1 VVSLGI
7 FSVVPPTEPCALK
20 VSTRDISWGK
30 GGRCVWLT
38 TYYPCSV
45 ETSRNPG
52 PQPTRNPLGHLGL
65 SRYTLLYFTLI
76 SNNPSQLQVEFSN
89 QFSVPALLPCYAF
102 PNSFS
107 CPSHRNCVG
116 SYEKPGSWS
125 PLQILIRCKSNSLG
139 RL

>member
-38 TYYPCSV
+38 TYYSCSV

-52 PQPTRNPLGHLGL
+52 PQPTRNPLGHFGL

-76 SNNPSQLQVEFSN
+76 SNLTLPSCKWNLATSFQYQHY
-89 QFSVPALLPCYAF
+89 YAVMLSQIPF
-102 PNSFS
+102 PV
-107 CPSHRNCVG
+107 H
-116 SYEKPGSWS
+116 
-125 PLQILIRCKSNSLG
+125 LIG
-139 RL
+139 IV